1 MKTETTW
8 IALLRGVN
16 VGGKKIVPMADLRA
30 MVESLGLG
38 DPRTLLQSGNVC
50 FRSRGGD
57 RRQIAAALESATR
70 KRFGFEVTYVLRS
83 ATEWRAI
90 VAANPFPAE
99 AASDP
104 GRLLMFALTAAP
116 DGAAIAALEANVP
129 GDERLRVIGA
139 ELYAHYPSGIGTS
152 KLDNA
157 RIDRHLQVVST
168 GRNWNTVLKLAT
180 LSRENAS

>member
-1 MKTETTW
+1 MRPTTTW

-30 MVESLGLG
+30 MIESLGLG
-38 DPRTLLQSGNVC
+38 EPRTLLQSGNVC
-50 FRSRGGD
+50 FRTRGGD
-57 RRQIAAALESATR
+57 RRQLTSALESATR
-70 KRFGFEVTYVLRS
+70 KRFGFDVNYLLRS
-83 ATEWRAI
+83 ATEWQAI

-99 AASDP
+99 AANDP

-116 DGAAIAALEANVP
+116 GAAAIAALEANVP
-129 GDERLRVIGA
+129 GDERIRLLGT
-139 ELYAHYPSGIGTS
+139 ELYAHYPSGIGVS

-157 RIDRHLQVVST
+157 RIDRHLRVVST

-180 LSRENAS
+180 LSRENAT